1 MKIFENASFFLTKT
15 EVFEYDDFTPHIPL
29 AWLMLHKGCYGI
41 SIVLAFS
48 VWTSE
53 NDSNTLR
60 GRAFLENG
68 GKKNCFF
75 FFFFFL
81 KIRVKEA

>member
-1 MKIFENASFFLTKT
+1 
-15 EVFEYDDFTPHIPL
+15 
-29 AWLMLHKGCYGI
+29 MLHKGCYGI

-68 GKKNCFF
+68 EKKTG

-81 KIRVKEA
+81 KKTRVKEA

>member
-1 MKIFENASFFLTKT
+1 
-15 EVFEYDDFTPHIPL
+15 
-29 AWLMLHKGCYGI
+29 MLHKGCYGI

-68 GKKNCFF
+68 GKKTVFF
-75 FFFFFL
+75 FFFFFKDTCERGL
-81 KIRVKEA
+81 TDCRLFLS

>member
-1 MKIFENASFFLTKT
+1 
-15 EVFEYDDFTPHIPL
+15 
-29 AWLMLHKGCYGI
+29 MLPKGCYGI

-68 GKKNCFF
+68 EKKNCFYF
-75 FFFFFL
+75 FF
-81 KIRVKEA
+81 KKKTRVKEA

>member
-1 MKIFENASFFLTKT
+1 
-15 EVFEYDDFTPHIPL
+15 
-29 AWLMLHKGCYGI
+29 MLHKGCYGI

-68 GKKNCFF
+68 EKKTV
-75 FFFFFL
+75 FFFL
-81 KIRVKEA
+81 KKKTRVKEA

>member
-1 MKIFENASFFLTKT
+1 
-15 EVFEYDDFTPHIPL
+15 
-29 AWLMLHKGCYGI
+29 MLHKGCYGI

-68 GKKNCFF
+68 EKKTVFF
-75 FFFFFL
+75 FFFKTDTCERGLSDCRLFL
-81 KIRVKEA
+81 S

>member
-1 MKIFENASFFLTKT
+1 
-15 EVFEYDDFTPHIPL
+15 
-29 AWLMLHKGCYGI
+29 MLHKGCYGI

-68 GKKNCFF
+68 EKKTV

-81 KIRVKEA
+81 KKDTCERGLSDCRLFLS